1 MQIVFLYTIYMRGG
15 KVNVVRVLN
24 LARHSQ
30 YVNNACRLL
39 YFDGPILK
47 AILLESLGK
56 PVVLEI

>member
-1 MQIVFLYTIYMRGG
+1 MRGG